1 MLTPLLP
8 WGPPNTPYNKDMAPE
23 IRFSPA
29 ELTGRTRGH
38 IVDLADPPA
47 SLHHAVVAPFLA
59 MRQAAAAEGIDLLP
73 VSSFRD
79 FDRQLVIWNG
89 KCRGER
95 PLLDADGQPL
105 DARRLDDDA
114 LVAAILVW
122 SALPGASRHH
132 WGTDFDVID
141 KAAMPDGYRPQLVQ
155 SEYAPGGVFERL
167 EAWLAAHAAEHGFYR
182 PYTTW
187 RGGSQPEPWHLSY
200 APVASQALAQ
210 FSPEVLRAALDTAD
224 IDRRAAVERVL
235 PALFERYVASVDAPP
250 AAALTPATRLA

>member
-1 MLTPLLP
+1 MV
-8 WGPPNTPYNKDMAPE
+8 PE

-47 SLHHAVVAPFLA
+47 SLHHAVVEPFLA
-59 MRQAAAAEGIDLLP
+59 LRRAAAADGIDLVP

-79 FDRQLVIWNG
+79 FGRQLAIWNG

-95 PLLDADGQPL
+95 PLLGVDGQPL
-105 DARRLDDDA
+105 DARRLDEDE

-132 WGTDFDVID
+132 WGTDFDAID
-141 KAAMPDGYRPQLVQ
+141 RAAMPEGYRPQLVQ
-155 SEYAPGGVFERL
+155 EEYSPGGVFGRL
-167 EAWLAAHAAEHGFYR
+167 GAWLDGHAAQHGFYR

-187 RGGSQPEPWHLSY
+187 RGGAQPEPWHLSY
-200 APVASQALAQ
+200 APVAGQALAQ
-210 FSPEVLRAALDTAD
+210 FSPAMLRAALAESELDA
-224 IDRRAAVERVL
+224 RAAVEKVL

>member
-1 MLTPLLP
+1 
-8 WGPPNTPYNKDMAPE
+8 MAAE
-23 IRFSPA
+23 IRFSPK
-29 ELTGRTRGH
+29 ELTGRTRDH

-47 SLHHAVVAPFLA
+47 ALHHAVVEPFRAL
-59 MRQAAAAEGIDLLP
+59 RAAAAVDGIDLVP

-79 FDRQLVIWNG
+79 FERQLAIWNG

-95 PLLDADGQPL
+95 PLLDAHGQPL
-105 DARRLDDDA
+105 DASALDEEA
-114 LVAAILVW
+114 RVAAILHW

-141 KAAMPDGYRPQLVQ
+141 RAAMPEGYRPQLVQ
-155 SEYAPGGVFERL
+155 AEYVRGGVFARL
-167 EAWLAAHAAEHGFYR
+167 GAWLDAHAATHGFYR

-187 RGGSQPEPWHLSY
+187 RGGVQPEPWHLSY
-200 APVASQALAQ
+200 APVADRAAAQ
-210 FSPEVLRAALDTAD
+210 FTPEVLREALAD
-224 IDRRAAVERVL
+224 SPIEGRAAVERML